1 MRYWDISALEG
12 LSAGP
17 QILSTTDETRTIAI
31 GLAAGEALSEH
42 QVHERAWVVVISGR
56 AHFADTEG
64 TSVEAGPGFV
74 FEFDPAERHSVE
86 ARSDTRLVLLL
97 APWPGEGHPGAMT
110 LDQKVNA
117 RALAAEAAR
126 RQSEA

>member
-64 TSVEAGPGFV
+64 TSVEAGPGFI
-74 FEFDPAERHSVE
+74 FEFDPAEAEIPQSGIR
-86 ARSDTRLVLLL
+86 
-97 APWPGEGHPGAMT
+97 WKPGVIRGWCFCSHPGPAKGIPG
-110 LDQKVNA
+110 Q
-117 RALAAEAAR
+117 
-126 RQSEA
+126 